1 MKCQIEISGG
11 TTGMS
16 AQGRQSGFGT
26 EEKAQGY
33 TEGNIKANKE
43 KTRLVIDGA
52 KKMCYHNL
60 PSSLWLI
67 CYCGSGVE
75 QRTRNAQVVSSNL
88 TSSSTS
94 GQTPLCSDVFLS
106 SEQKERIGPLPF
118 PVVKV
123 EPAPLGFDFAAAL
136 PARFKR
142 YIAWNELFSLHERH
156 PYASSGIGHSAGGAV
171 DKACLQQR
179 FFTAGEQRLAR

>member
-1 MKCQIEISGG
+1 MRLLLEIMKWNKCILDENRKLKVKNIGYNRRNNNLFLKCQIEISGG

-60 PSSLWLI
+60 PSSL
-67 CYCGSGVE
+67 
-75 QRTRNAQVVSSNL
+75 
-88 TSSSTS
+88 
-94 GQTPLCSDVFLS
+94 
-106 SEQKERIGPLPF
+106 
-118 PVVKV
+118 
-123 EPAPLGFDFAAAL
+123 
-136 PARFKR
+136 
-142 YIAWNELFSLHERH
+142 
-156 PYASSGIGHSAGGAV
+156 
-171 DKACLQQR
+171 
-179 FFTAGEQRLAR
+179 

>member
-1 MKCQIEISGG
+1 MKREEEKLKISAIIGEITIFLMKCQIEISGG

-60 PSSLWLI
+60 PSSL
-67 CYCGSGVE
+67 
-75 QRTRNAQVVSSNL
+75 
-88 TSSSTS
+88 
-94 GQTPLCSDVFLS
+94 
-106 SEQKERIGPLPF
+106 
-118 PVVKV
+118 
-123 EPAPLGFDFAAAL
+123 
-136 PARFKR
+136 
-142 YIAWNELFSLHERH
+142 
-156 PYASSGIGHSAGGAV
+156 
-171 DKACLQQR
+171 
-179 FFTAGEQRLAR
+179 

>member
-11 TTGMS
+11 TTDMS

-60 PSSLWLI
+60 PSSL
-67 CYCGSGVE
+67 
-75 QRTRNAQVVSSNL
+75 
-88 TSSSTS
+88 
-94 GQTPLCSDVFLS
+94 
-106 SEQKERIGPLPF
+106 
-118 PVVKV
+118 
-123 EPAPLGFDFAAAL
+123 
-136 PARFKR
+136 
-142 YIAWNELFSLHERH
+142 
-156 PYASSGIGHSAGGAV
+156 
-171 DKACLQQR
+171 
-179 FFTAGEQRLAR
+179 